1 MNQKDKKNETS
12 FSEDKQPIKRRG
24 KSERT
29 KILEAMDRG
38 AKTEEEFYDLLIAR
52 AFNVEDQFGFGE
64 LLKRISPIPKQVSPS
79 IKFDFN
85 KELKPHQQAAQIMDA
100 ISDGEVPPDLGVLF
114 VQAIKSMIDIEEYT
128 DLKDRIESIEKSL
141 GLTND

>member
-12 FSEDKQPIKRRG
+12 FSEDKQPTKRRG

-29 KILEAMDRG
+29 KILEAMSRQS
-38 AKTEEEFYDLLIAR
+38 KTEEEFYDLLITR
-52 AFNVEDQFGFGE
+52 AFNPEDQFGYGE
-64 LLKRISPIPKQVSPS
+64 MLKRISPIPKQVSPS
-79 IKFDFN
+79 IKFDFD
-85 KELKPHQQAAQIMDA
+85 KDLKPHQQAAQIMDA

-141 GLTND
+141 GLSND